1 MANTQKIKID
11 GVEYALNEFNEQA
24 RNQLLN
30 LRTTDQEIARLQAQL
45 AIAQTARAAYASAL
59 RAALP
64 QAARHHLLHR
74 LLPLPA
80 ASNKRRMTINS

>member
-45 AIAQTARAAYASAL
+45 AIAQTARAAEASA
-59 RAALP
+59 
-64 QAARHHLLHR
+64 
-74 LLPLPA
+74 
-80 ASNKRRMTINS
+80 

>member
-11 GVEYALNEFNEQA
+11 GVEYALNELTDQA

-30 LRTTDQEIARLQAQL
+30 LRAADQEIARLQAQL

-64 QAARHHLLHR
+64 QAATQ
-74 LLPLPA
+74 PPA
-80 ASNKRRMTINS
+80 ATKA

>member
-64 QAARHHLLHR
+64 QAATQ
-74 LLPLPA
+74 PPA
-80 ASNKRRMTINS
+80 ATKA

>member
-1 MANTQKIKID
+1 MANTQKIEID

-64 QAARHHLLHR
+64 QAATQ
-74 LLPLPA
+74 PPA
-80 ASNKRRMTINS
+80 ATKA

>member
-1 MANTQKIKID
+1 MANAQKIKID
-11 GVEYALNEFNEQA
+11 GVEYALNELTDQA

-64 QAARHHLLHR
+64 QAATQ
-74 LLPLPA
+74 PPA
-80 ASNKRRMTINS
+80 ATKA

>member
-64 QAARHHLLHR
+64 QAAAQ
-74 LLPLPA
+74 PPA
-80 ASNKRRMTINS
+80 ATKA

>member
-45 AIAQTARAAYASAL
+45 AIAQTARAAHASAL

-64 QAARHHLLHR
+64 QAATQ
-74 LLPLPA
+74 PPA
-80 ASNKRRMTINS
+80 ATKA

>member
-1 MANTQKIKID
+1 MANIQKIKID

-64 QAARHHLLHR
+64 QAATQ
-74 LLPLPA
+74 PPA
-80 ASNKRRMTINS
+80 ATTA

>member
-45 AIAQTARAAYASAL
+45 ASAHTARAAYASAL

-64 QAARHHLLHR
+64 QAATQ
-74 LLPLPA
+74 PPA
-80 ASNKRRMTINS
+80 ATKA

>member
-1 MANTQKIKID
+1 MANTQKIEID

-64 QAARHHLLHR
+64 QAATQ
-74 LLPLPA
+74 PPA
-80 ASNKRRMTINS
+80 ATQA

>member
-1 MANTQKIKID
+1 MANIQKIKID

-64 QAARHHLLHR
+64 QAATQ
-74 LLPLPA
+74 PPA
-80 ASNKRRMTINS
+80 ATKA